1 MPAPIPIELR
11 ERMLAAY
18 DAKFG
23 TQVQIARLFGVSR
36 KCLLELLRQRRRTGS
51 IQPKPHGGGHPP
63 AFAGAKLEHLRRLVR
78 DDPGITLDELRQ
90 RTKVRCSLVAVHNTL
105 IRLDLR
111 YKKRR
116 STLPSRTGPT

>member
-1 MPAPIPIELR
+1 
-11 ERMLAAY
+11 MLAAY

-23 TQVQIARLFGVSR
+23 TQAQIARLFGVSH
-36 KCLLELLRQRRRTGS
+36 KCLLELLRQRRLTGS

-63 AFAGAKLEHLRRLVR
+63 AFAGAKLEHLRHLVR

-90 RTKVRCSLVAVHNTL
+90 RTKVRCSLVAVHNAL
-105 IRLDLR
+105 VRLDLR

>member
-23 TQVQIARLFGVSR
+23 TQAQIARLFGVSR
-36 KCLLELLRQRRRTGS
+36 KCLLDLLRQRRQTGC
-51 IQPKPHGGGHPP
+51 IQPRPHGGGHPA
-63 AFAGAKLEHLRRLVR
+63 AFAGAKLEQLRQLVR
-78 DDPGITLDELRQ
+78 DGPGITLEELRK
-90 RTKVRCSLVAVHNTL
+90 RTKVRCSLVAVHNAL
-105 IRLDLR
+105 VRLDLR

-116 STLPSRTGPT
+116 SMPPNRTGPT